1 MTQGC
6 AAEINRKKVGQDQL
20 RAYAQFQS
28 EIENLPNITI
38 LAFDEE
44 AAIAFHKLQSLKLN
58 IGSMDLKIAAICLS
72 HDALLLSRNLVD
84 FNKVP
89 GLRVE
94 NWLD

>member
-1 MTQGC
+1 MVIAVRVAVEGL
-6 AAEINRKKVGQDQL
+6 G
-20 RAYAQFQS
+20 S
-28 EIENLPNITI
+28 ITV
-38 LAFDEE
+38 LDFDEE
-44 AAIAFHKLQSLKLN
+44 SAEEFHQLQSQRLT